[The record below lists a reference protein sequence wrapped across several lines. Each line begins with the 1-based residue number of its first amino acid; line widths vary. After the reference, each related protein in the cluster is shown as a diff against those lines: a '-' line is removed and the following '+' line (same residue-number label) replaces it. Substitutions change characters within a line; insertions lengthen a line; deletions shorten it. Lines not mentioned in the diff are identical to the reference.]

1 MYIYMCIYI
10 CIYVYIY
17 ITYRALA
24 DSIKRITSATSNIPS
39 CFLRWKSVTW
49 QLIIK
54 DGNKM

>member
-1 MYIYMCIYI
+1 MY
-10 CIYVYIY
+10 IYVYIY